1 MPGSTAVIAYDGGA
15 SYAERLDAGRG
26 ADANGFKLSA
36 LYFPGTS
43 SCGEEGEG
51 GGEAERA
58 RGGELALRLLP
69 RVGATTPTTAPTLI
83 AAKRD
88 RLVLFRS
95 ARVLSAMRPCV
106 GRGPAFRVAFWMHG
120 ASGDGGGEGEEG

>member
-1 MPGSTAVIAYDGGA
+1 MLPPAHLHGHVTND
-15 SYAERLDAGRG
+15 EKG

-36 LYFPGTS
+36 LYFPGARGGS
-43 SCGEEGEG
+43 EEGGEG
-51 GGEAERA
+51 GGAERA

-69 RVGATTPTTAPTLI
+69 RVGATTPPIAPTLI
-83 AAKRD
+83 AARRD

-106 GRGPAFRVAFWMHG
+106 GRDPTFRIAFWMHG
-120 ASGDGGGEGEEG
+120 ASGEEEKEGCGLPR